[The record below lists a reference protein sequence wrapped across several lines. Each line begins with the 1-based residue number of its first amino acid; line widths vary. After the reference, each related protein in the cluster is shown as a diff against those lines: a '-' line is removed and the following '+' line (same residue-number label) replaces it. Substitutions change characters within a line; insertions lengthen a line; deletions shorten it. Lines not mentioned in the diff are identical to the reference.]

1 MPARLIALFLTA
13 ISAQADVLLDDS
25 WADATRSDTALTAES
40 AWHASSSA
48 SLTAA
53 AGSLT
58 GTTASGSSRS
68 WWTHFTENPAVPVSL
83 LQGETLKVT
92 LRFTPV
98 GVNATNSSRAL
109 RIGLFDFSGGTR
121 TTADNSS
128 PAGEGV
134 AGYALNMNFGQT
146 FGVAGP
152 ISIRERTTVSSSDLM
167 GSAGDFTTLPDG
179 DGGAADG
186 SPGFVSGA
194 LHTLEWSIT
203 RTTAGAEIT
212 ATFSRSDGWSI
223 THTATDDSPVVD
235 FDGFALRPANSAQTA
250 TSFVFSR
257 ITVEK
262 LNAVPPGPPIVGTH
276 PQGQSMPA
284 GSDVILSADAAGLPP
299 ITWQWRRNG
308 TDLPG
313 DTATTLTLTNLQ
325 LGGTYTAL
333 ATNPY
338 GSTES
343 DPALLTV
350 TPQAPVFT
358 LHPESV
364 AAISGSTVTFTAT
377 ARGTDPIAWQWTRNG
392 APVDGATTSSLTL
405 TNVQP
410 SAVGS
415 YRVTATNTVDD
426 TSSDAAS
433 LTITTVAAPPGIYV
447 APGGTAAAPGTIA
460 QPTTLA
466 EAVTRIAP
474 GGIIYLRG
482 GTYNYNTQVTIARGN
497 NGTSDLLRKSI
508 LAFTPAN
515 GIPEE
520 PVLDFSS
527 QPYGST
533 SSVSNPRGIMLGGDW
548 WHFRGLTIKGAADNG
563 IYVAGNQNIIE
574 LCRTHS
580 CRDSGLQISRYQS
593 SDGPALWPSFNLI
606 LNCESWDNYDTPPNG
621 GENADG
627 FACKLTSGDG
637 NVFRGCIA
645 HHNIDDGWD
654 LFTKTE
660 TGPIGSV
667 VIDRCIAHNNGTLT
681 DGTSNSNGDR
691 NGFKLGG
698 SDMPV
703 VHTVTRSMAYSNGK
717 NGITWNS
724 NPAAIRLVGNLCFN
738 NAQGNFKFD
747 QPGPVFFNNASLYTT
762 VSGVNDRYGGSSGA
776 PTGANCFWYVG
787 SSSRGPSINDGGITI
802 SAASFQNLTPP
813 LTWPRNADGS
823 IDFGNFARPIAGHG
837 VINGGVL
844 PPGITLPYDT
854 SYYEGTPDIGLVEY
868 RAGWQLWREQQFG
881 EDSLSQPHTS
891 ASSLSPDGQPNA
903 LHYLVGL
910 DAGTAIPTALLPKMT
925 NAGSFRWFR
934 ETSAIDMTAIPYT
947 STTLNG
953 WSPLGTQLINT
964 AGQMQEWQAILPTVP
979 GSQRYFRL
987 GLTPN

>member
-1 MPARLIALFLTA
+1 MYPRLIALILTV
-13 ISAQADVLLDDS
+13 IPVQASVLLDDT

-40 AWHASSSA
+40 AWHASNTA

-68 WWTHFTENPAVPVSL
+68 WWTHFTDTPAVPVSL
-83 LQGETLKVT
+83 LQGETLKIT

-98 GVNATNSSRAL
+98 GVNTSNSSRAL

-121 TTADNSS
+121 TTADGSA
-128 PAGEGV
+128 PAGAGV
-134 AGYALNMNFGQT
+134 AGYALNLNFGQS

-152 ISIRERTTVSSSDLM
+152 ISIRRRTTVSSSDLM
-167 GSAGDFTTLPDG
+167 GSAADFTTLPNG

-203 RTTAGAEIT
+203 RTAAGAEIT
-212 ATFSRSDGWSI
+212 ATFSRADGWSI
-223 THTATDDSPVVD
+223 THTATDIAPVET
-235 FDGFALRPANSAQTA
+235 FDGFALRPANNSQTA
-250 TSFVFSR
+250 TQFVFSR

-262 LNAVPPGPPIVGTH
+262 LNTVPPGPPLIGTH
-276 PQGQSMPA
+276 PQAQSVPA
-284 GSDVILSADAAGLPP
+284 GSSVTLSVDATGPPP
-299 ITWQWRRNG
+299 ITWQWRLG
-308 TDLPG
+308 EVDLPG
-313 DTATTLTLTNLQ
+313 KTAATLSLTNVQ
-325 LGGTYTAL
+325 SGGSYTAV
-333 ATNPY
+333 ATNPH

-343 DPALLTV
+343 DAALLTV
-350 TPQAPVFT
+350 TPQAPIFS
-358 LHPESV
+358 LNPQAV
-364 AAISGSTVTFTAT
+364 AALTGSTVTFTAS
-377 ARGTDPIAWQWTRNG
+377 AHGTEPITWQWTKDG
-392 APVDGATTSSLTL
+392 DPVDGATTTSLTL

-415 YRVTATNTVDD
+415 YRVTATNTVNS
-426 TSSDAAS
+426 TQSDAAA
-433 LTITTVAAPPGIYV
+433 LTITTVIAPPGIYV
-447 APGGTAAAPGTIA
+447 APDGTAAAPGTLA

-474 GGIIYLRG
+474 GGVIYLRG
-482 GTYNYNTQVTIARGN
+482 GIYIYNTQVTIARGN
-497 NGTSDLLRKSI
+497 NGGNEALRKYI
-508 LAFTPAN
+508 FAFTPAN

-520 PVLDFSS
+520 PILDFSS

-533 SSVSNPRGIMLGGDW
+533 SSVSNPRGLMLGGDW
-548 WHFRGLTIKGAADNG
+548 WHLRGLTVKGAADNG
-563 IYVAGNQNIIE
+563 IYVAGNNNIVE

-593 SDGPALWPSFNLI
+593 SDGPALWPSYNLI

-667 VIDRCIAHNNGTLT
+667 VIDRCIAHSNGTLT

-703 VHTVTRSMAYSNGK
+703 VHTITRSMAYANGK

-747 QPGPVFFNNASLYTT
+747 QPGPVFYNNASLYTT
-762 VSGVNDRYGGSSGA
+762 GNGVNDRYGGPSGA

-787 SSSRGPSINDGGITI
+787 SSSRGPSINDAGVLI
-802 SAASFQNLTPP
+802 SAASFVNLNPP

-823 IDFGNFARPIAGHG
+823 IDFGNFARPVSNHG

-844 PPGITLPYDT
+844 PPGIALPYDT

-891 ASSLSPDGQPNA
+891 ATALSSDGQSNA
-903 LHYLVGL
+903 LHYLVGM
-910 DAGTAIPTALLPKMT
+910 DAGTAIPSTLLPQMT
-925 NAGSFRWFR
+925 GSGSFRWFR
-934 ETSAIDMTAIPYT
+934 ALSAGDAAAIPFT
-947 STTLNG
+947 STTMDG

-964 AGQMQEWQAILPTVP
+964 AGPMQEWEAVPPAVP
-979 GSQRYFRL
+979 GPDRFFRL
-987 GLTPN
+987 GITTY